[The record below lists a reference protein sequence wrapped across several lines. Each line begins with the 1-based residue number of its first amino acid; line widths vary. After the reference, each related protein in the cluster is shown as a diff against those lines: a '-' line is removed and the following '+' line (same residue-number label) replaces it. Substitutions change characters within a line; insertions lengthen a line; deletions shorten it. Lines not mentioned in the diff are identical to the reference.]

1 MEAVL
6 GFLEGLGVWTIFTL
20 WALLLLSASMLT
32 YLGLGG
38 NIVITALA
46 VIWGLLT
53 GFNVMTLPFLGLL
66 VGLTVLGEVIES
78 LLGIVYVA
86 KKGAT
91 RYGVTGVFLGGLIG
105 AAVGNNVMP
114 VIGALVGS
122 FAGAFLGAVFGEYYR
137 EKNIEPSLRI
147 GWHAFFGKMLAI
159 VVKHA
164 IGMVMIWLI
173 LKRTWPESLG

>member
-1 MEAVL
+1 MEAVP
-6 GFLEGLGVWTIFTL
+6 GFLEGLGVWTLFVL
-20 WALLLLSASMLT
+20 WGVLLLTASLLT

-46 VIWGLLT
+46 VIWGLVT
-53 GFNVMTLPFLGLL
+53 GFESVTWPFLGLL

-91 RYGVTGVFLGGLIG
+91 RYGVTGVFVGGLVG
-105 AAVGNNVMP
+105 ASVGNGVIP

-122 FAGAFLGAVFGEYYR
+122 FVGAFIGAVLGEYYR
-137 EKNIEPSLRI
+137 ERNMEPSLRI
-147 GWHAFFGKMLAI
+147 GWHAFMGKMAAI
-159 VVKHA
+159 LVKHG
-164 IGMVMIWLI
+164 IGMVMIWMI
-173 LKRTWPESLG
+173 LKRTWPE